1 LIDAVLQG
9 YNHVLACETTRDS
22 TNIYDLPAPRG
33 KTAVIVGN
41 EERGIPRSVLKKADR
56 IVQIPMKGK
65 GMSSVNVAVASAL
78 TLYALTKDLA
88 RQKKPMSALSGR
100 NVDILVVAPE
110 DPSELGS
117 LIRSAWAFGW
127 RRLFVSDKHQTWF
140 TIDHQRILAGR
151 AAARRSKNP
160 IVVLSSDKLNLY
172 DYDAVVCSQSVRQ
185 GMPLS
190 KLRLP
195 SCRRLLVVY
204 GESTEFRLSDHLTE
218 KCYVDYVHSATK
230 PVFRHEGSILLAM
243 IARML
248 KD

>member
-1 LIDAVLQG
+1 
-9 YNHVLACETTRDS
+9 
-22 TNIYDLPAPRG
+22 
-33 KTAVIVGN
+33 VIAGN
-41 EERGIPRSVLKKADR
+41 EERGIPRSVLKKADH
-56 IVQIPMKGK
+56 IVQIPMRGK

-88 RQKKPMSALSGR
+88 RQKKPISELSGR
-100 NVDILVVAPE
+100 DVDILVEAPK
-110 DPSELGS
+110 DPSEMGS

-127 RRLFVSDKHQTWF
+127 RRLFISDKHQTWF
-140 TIDHQRILAGR
+140 SEDHQRILAGR

-160 IVVLSSDKLNLY
+160 IVVLPADKLALSA
-172 DYDAVVCSQSVRQ
+172 YDAVLCCQSVRQ
-185 GMPLS
+185 GIPLS

-204 GESTEFRLSDHLTE
+204 GVLSELLFSGHITET
-218 KCYVDYVHSATK
+218 CYVDYLHPAAK